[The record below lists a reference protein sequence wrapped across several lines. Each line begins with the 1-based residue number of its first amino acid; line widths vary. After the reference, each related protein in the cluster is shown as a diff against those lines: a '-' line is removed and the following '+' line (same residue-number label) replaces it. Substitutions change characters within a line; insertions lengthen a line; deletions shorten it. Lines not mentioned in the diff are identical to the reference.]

1 MSKHAV
7 GVYSCTPG
15 SGDWLS
21 SEKAFEEAGNSVSL
35 ASEFSGS
42 AVVETFTVKMI
53 PKGPWLAVLA
63 TNDEGER
70 VIAASLLEPGELHD
84 KFTRGEPIGERVAIE
99 PSGENT
105 HRVVGLV

>member
-1 MSKHAV
+1 
-7 GVYSCTPG
+7 
-15 SGDWLS
+15 LS
-21 SEKAFEEAGNSVSL
+21 SEKAFEEAGNSASL

-53 PKGPWLAVLA
+53 PEGQWLAVLA
-63 TNDEGER
+63 INDEGER
-70 VIAASLLEPGELHD
+70 VIAASLLEQGELYD
-84 KFTRGEPIGERVAIE
+84 KFTGGEPIGERVMIE

>member
-1 MSKHAV
+1 
-7 GVYSCTPG
+7 
-15 SGDWLS
+15 
-21 SEKAFEEAGNSVSL
+21 
-35 ASEFSGS
+35 
-42 AVVETFTVKMI
+42 MI